1 MARWLQSGKGN
12 DGGDEEG
19 EGRESED
26 SKVGEDRSGL
36 AGNLIVYEIN
46 PDEKEVETAFE
57 MATNFPHAMSWLLGE
72 SKYTEVIEATI

>member
-1 MARWLQSGKGN
+1 MARWLQSRKGN

-46 PDEKEVETAFE
+46 PDEKEVK
-57 MATNFPHAMSWLLGE
+57 SVLD
-72 SKYTEVIEATI
+72 